1 MTEIYLFREIEDDRL
16 TDKMYLF
23 RDTENDLINDKNIFV
38 QRDGG

>member
-16 TDKMYLF
+16 TDEMYLF

-38 QRDGG
+38 QRGGG